1 MKKIFEIYKDDIRS
15 IFKNYAAIIVLAALC
30 IIPSLY
36 AWFNIKASW
45 DPYSQDATSGIKVGV
60 VNLDKGANFSG
71 KDINIG
77 DEVIGQLKDNK
88 QLGWQFVSAEEAERN
103 VENGNYYASIT
114 IPENFSKDL
123 TSILSDN
130 VTKGEIIY
138 TVNEKIN
145 AIAPKITVKGAT
157 ALQEQV
163 SKSIVE
169 TVSNAIF
176 GFANEVGIQLEEQI
190 PKITTIYNSLVKIQ
204 GSFGDINN
212 TVDKAADGAEKIQTL
227 ITEIQNDIPKIQ
239 DTLTNAQNL
248 SSEVQNFITSSQ
260 GAVEKL
266 SPTIKQDIK
275 IVNEVSKDIATY
287 TEGVKNAINSGAD
300 NAPAMVDNLISKVN
314 GLKSTADSVLNILN
328 TLNKFSG
335 GSLSDAIDSLTNIS
349 NTLSTALGTLN
360 DIKTKVDSGVVID
373 LSLLDNIVT
382 AANDIANITDG
393 IYANY
398 DSTIIPALNDTLNQ
412 AYNVAGGALDILKGA
427 EAKLPQV
434 QDILNTAY
442 AGAQKGEEGIAF
454 VKEALPQAEA
464 MINDLVDKMAGISN
478 EQELR
483 DVVNLLKADVAK
495 RSDFLANPVNIVEN
509 NLYPMGNYGTAMTPF
524 YTVLS
529 LWVGLTLLSS
539 MLSVEKH
546 GEYTPTQVYFGKLL
560 LYLTIAIIQALIVAL
575 GDLYILKI
583 YCVNPA
589 LFVAGIV
596 FTSITFTFI
605 VYSLVSVFGNV
616 GKVLAIVLL
625 VLQVAGSGGTF
636 PIQLTPR
643 FFQVINPFLPFTY
656 SISFAREAIGGVVQS
671 VLTKDIIVSLIY
683 IVVAVLV
690 AILLKKPINKL
701 SEGFVENFKKSG
713 IGE

>member
-1 MKKIFEIYKDDIRS
+1 MKKIFEIYKKDISS
-15 IFKNYAAIIVLAALC
+15 IFKNYAALIVVIALC

-45 DPYSQDATSGIKVGV
+45 DPYSPEATSGIKIGV

-71 KDINIG
+71 KEINIG
-77 DEVIGQLKDNK
+77 DEVVENLKDNK
-88 QLGWQFVSAEEAERN
+88 QLGWQIVSAEESEKN
-103 VENGNYYASIT
+103 IENGIFYASIT
-114 IPENFSKDL
+114 IPENFSSNL

-130 VTKGEIIY
+130 ITKGEIIY
-138 TVNEKIN
+138 SVNEKIN
-145 AIAPKITVKGAT
+145 AIAPKLTDKGAT

-176 GFANEVGIQLEEQI
+176 GVANDLGIKLEEQI

-212 TVDKAADGAEKIQTL
+212 TVDTAADGAVKIQTL
-227 ITEIQNDIPKIQ
+227 ITDIQNDIPKIQ
-239 DTLTNAQNL
+239 DTITNAQNL
-248 SSEVQNFITSSQ
+248 SSQVQNFINSSQ

-266 SPTIKQDIK
+266 APTIKQDIK
-275 IVNEVSKDIATY
+275 IVSEVSKDIATY
-287 TEGVKNAINSGAD
+287 TKGVEDAINSGAA
-300 NAPAMVDNLISKVN
+300 NAPAMVDNLITKVN
-314 GLKSTADSVLNILN
+314 GLKSTADSVLNILK

-335 GSLSDAIDSLTNIS
+335 GSLSGAIDNLTNIS
-349 NTLSTALGTLN
+349 NSLSTALGTLN
-360 DIKTKVDSGVVID
+360 DIKTKVDSGVIID
-373 LSLLDNIVT
+373 LSLLDNIIGV
-382 AANDIANITDG
+382 ANDVASITDG

-398 DSTIIPALNDTLNQ
+398 DSTIIPALNDTLNV
-412 AYNVAGGALDILKGA
+412 AYNTASGALEILKGA
-427 EAKLPQV
+427 EATLPQV
-434 QDILNTAY
+434 QDILNIAY
-442 AGAQKGEEGIAF
+442 SGAQKGEDGIAF
-454 VKEALPQAEA
+454 VKEALPEAEA
-464 MINDLVDKMAGISN
+464 MINDLVTKMANVSN
-478 EQELR
+478 EDELKEI
-483 DVVNLLKADVAK
+483 VNLLKADVAK

-509 NLYPMGNYGTAMTPF
+509 KLYPMGNYGTAMTPF

-529 LWVGLTLLSS
+529 LWVGLMLLSS
-539 MLSVEKH
+539 MISAEKE
-546 GEYTPTQVYFGKLL
+546 GEYTPRQVYFGKLL
-560 LYLTIAIIQALIVAL
+560 LFLTIAIIQALIVAL

-589 LFVAGIV
+589 LFVVGIV
-596 FTSITFTFI
+596 FTAITFTFI

-616 GKVLAIVLL
+616 GKVLGIILL

-643 FFQVINPFLPFTY
+643 FFQVVNPFLPFTY

-671 VLTKDIIVSLIY
+671 VLTKDIIISLIY
-683 IVVAVLV
+683 IIASLLV
-690 AILLKKPINKL
+690 ALLLKKPINKL
-701 SEGFVENFKKSG
+701 SEGFVQNFKKSG